1 MVLAFLWPSLLLW
14 VFQSALQL
22 MRDMVSKALQLL
34 GRVMV
39 VVNSEIAIAAVVPTF
54 LWTSLLLWV
63 FLSAIQLMRDT
74 VINVSKALKLLGRV
88 VIVVNREVGD
98 RDGLG

>member
-1 MVLAFLWPSLLLW
+1 
-14 VFQSALQL
+14 

-88 VIVVNREVGD
+88 VIVVNREVVLA
-98 RDGLG
+98 R

>member
-63 FLSAIQLMRDT
+63 FLSAI
-74 VINVSKALKLLGRV
+74 
-88 VIVVNREVGD
+88 
-98 RDGLG
+98 